1 MSETNPDV
9 RFEVSPG
16 MNEIVPALIKA
27 RQAMTNPKK
36 TSEGH
41 GYKYAELGDVL
52 DGAMPALLD
61 AGIYAS
67 HWTEAVGDTHYL
79 ILLLAHESGQYM
91 RGAVELSAANKR
103 AGSDDQAMG
112 SSITYMRRYT
122 LTAALGLAQADDDGA
137 GGGSPPA
144 KRPPAK
150 ASRRGRQPK
159 QQGISAEEAEVIDK
173 PFAGPDRDALIAKI
187 LRGDEY
193 LGGTPEGAEWLDKQ
207 TKVHLKDG
215 AIDELV
221 GYLDALTIM
230 AKDLQGRD

>member
-9 RFEVSPG
+9 RFECSAG

-41 GYKYAELGDVL
+41 GYKYADLEQVL

-187 LRGDEY
+187 LRGEEY

>member
-159 QQGISAEEAEVIDK
+159 QQGISPEEAEAIDK
-173 PFAGPDRDALIAKI
+173 PFPGPDRDSLIAKI
-187 LRGDEY
+187 LRGEEY
-193 LGGTPEGAEWLDKQ
+193 VRGTQEGAEWLDK
-207 TKVHLKDG
+207 VNAPHLKEG
-215 AIDELV
+215 AVDDLV

-230 AKDLQGRD
+230 AKDLQGRE